1 MRRDWFIITYQ
12 SYWKDWYDIPS
23 KFREFSQ
30 FKFLGVESIKGIYN
44 ISCWFKDQPPSPAK
58 AEASRLMLIS
68 GLSFQPDID
77 KSRSTICKKVSE
89 NNHEKERSSV
99 FRAYLISVV
108 IWDVSVADMG
118 TQLRPIWE
126 VSNLF
131 RQRKQGKNLQ
141 LIRV

>member
-1 MRRDWFIITYQ
+1 MPWLIYYYISKLLKRLI
-12 SYWKDWYDIPS
+12 WYSIKIQGVLS
-23 KFREFSQ
+23 VQ
-30 FKFLGVESIKGIYN
+30 VLGVESIKGIYN

-77 KSRSTICKKVSE
+77 KLRSTICKKVSE

-141 LIRV
+141 L

>member
-1 MRRDWFIITYQ
+1 MPWLIYYYISKLLKRLI
-12 SYWKDWYDIPS
+12 WYSIKIQGVLS
-23 KFREFSQ
+23 VQ
-30 FKFLGVESIKGIYN
+30 VLGVESIKGIYN